1 MRRCEVVLMDQGN
14 FLCFLVPYPQGLYN
28 RRQNWQGQHNRI
40 IVMVEYSVEYSVLP
54 IPKSYPLAAF
64 KSLNR
69 TIFNNH
75 QMIYITILFYH
86 LGNQVV
92 VNERGILVI
101 KC

>member
-54 IPKSYPLAAF
+54 IPKSYLYQTPIAM
-64 KSLNR
+64 
-69 TIFNNH
+69 
-75 QMIYITILFYH
+75 Q
-86 LGNQVV
+86 
-92 VNERGILVI
+92 NEEFIAN
-101 KC
+101 